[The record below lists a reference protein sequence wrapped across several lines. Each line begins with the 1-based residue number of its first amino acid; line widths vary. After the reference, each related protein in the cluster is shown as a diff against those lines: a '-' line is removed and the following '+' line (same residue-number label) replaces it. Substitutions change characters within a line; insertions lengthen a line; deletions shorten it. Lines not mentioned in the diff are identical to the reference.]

1 MDSATIHFGIDALI
15 ASNPSWKTH
24 RIGLLTNDAARTKNG
39 IKSRVALLKE
49 NYQLV
54 RLFSPEHG
62 MRAQGKDG
70 EWMPH
75 QIDEITQLPIVSLYQ
90 EQQQVNDENIDDLDV
105 LMVDLPDVG
114 VRFYTYLWSMTY
126 FIEAAARKSKKI
138 VILDRP
144 NPLGG
149 DINKSE
155 GPLLNDNCSSFI
167 GRFNIPIT
175 HYCTLGE
182 LALYFNKTEGW
193 DADLSIIQ
201 CSWKRENTF
210 KDWGIDWVS
219 PSPAL
224 VNYNATVLYPGLCF
238 LEATNIGFGRNS
250 AHSFQ
255 WIGSEVVNIS
265 PLVFTFPGISLSPQ
279 KITTS
284 TTETIGLAISPTPDF
299 SSPVFFGLELLFH
312 LNQQFKNYFSW
323 EPYPTQAN
331 PSGENHLDLLLGIPN
346 AKELM
351 ALDLKMFRLKT
362 KSLLSTNWSETIK
375 PYLLYC

>member
-1 MDSATIHFGIDALI
+1 MDNTAFLFGIDALL
-15 ASNPSWKTH
+15 ASDPSWKTH

-39 IKSRVALLKE
+39 EKSRVALLKQ

-62 MRAQGKDG
+62 MKAIGKDG

-75 QIDEITQLPIVSLYQ
+75 QIDEITKLPIVSLYQ
-90 EQQQVNDENIDDLDV
+90 EQQQVNDDNIHDLDV

-126 FIEAAARKSKKI
+126 FIEAAARKNKKI

-149 DINKSE
+149 DVKKSE
-155 GPLLNDNCSSFI
+155 GPLLNYDCSSFI
-167 GRFNIPIT
+167 GRFKIPIT

-193 DADLSIIQ
+193 GADLSIIQ
-201 CSWKRENTF
+201 CSWIRENTF

-238 LEATNIGFGRNS
+238 LEATNISFGRNS

-255 WIGSEVVNIS
+255 WIGSEVVDIS
-265 PLVFTFPGISLSPQ
+265 PLLFTFPGITLCPQ
-279 KITTS
+279 KTTTS
-284 TTETIGLAISPTPDF
+284 TKETIGLAISSTPDF
-299 SSPVFFGLELLFH
+299 NSPVFFGLELLFH

-323 EPYPTQAN
+323 ETYPTQAN

-351 ALDLKMFRLKT
+351 SLDQKVFRHQT
-362 KSLLSTNWSETIK
+362 KSLLSTNWDETIK